1 MKLNRNT
8 IFLLIVAL
16 SLTGAVFFSEIRR
29 DGFNLTTDNT
39 QETEISLI
47 FPFQIEAVKEIDL
60 TIDGNGISFAKIGSN
75 PHPWMMINPEKT
87 KASDAAIAFL
97 LNLFPRAQKKIEL
110 LATDNL
116 RQEYGINAN
125 SPTITITL
133 EGRDRY
139 QIILG
144 KPNFDDTQIYAEV
157 IFPEKDDI
165 PPHIYLISKSFQ
177 YALERDFDEWKNNEQ

>member
-16 SLTGAVFFSEIRR
+16 SLTGAVFFSEFRR
-29 DGFNLTTDNT
+29 DGFDLTTDNT
-39 QETEISLI
+39 QETEIPLI
-47 FPFQIEAVKEIDL
+47 FPFPTEAVKEIDL
-60 TIDGNGISFAKIGSN
+60 TIDGNGISFAKTGSN
-75 PHPWMMINPEKT
+75 PHPWMMITPEKT
-87 KASDAAIAFL
+87 RASDAAIAFL
-97 LNLFPRAQKKIEL
+97 LNLFPSAQKKIEL

-125 SPTITITL
+125 SPIITITL

-157 IFPEKDDI
+157 IFPDEDGI
-165 PPHIYLISKSFQ
+165 PAQIYLISKSFQ
-177 YALERDFDEWKNNEQ
+177 YALERDFEEWKQPLN